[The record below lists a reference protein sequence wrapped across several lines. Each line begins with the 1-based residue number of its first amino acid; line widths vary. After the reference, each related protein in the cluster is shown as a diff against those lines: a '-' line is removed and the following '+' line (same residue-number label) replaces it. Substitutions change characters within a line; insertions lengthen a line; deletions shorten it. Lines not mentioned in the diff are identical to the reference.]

1 MKAKTAVKKPNIFV
15 RMGRKI
21 KEVFS
26 ELKKVTWPTFG
37 KVMKATGTVILI
49 VVLFLIV
56 ITAVNYGLSELL
68 QEYFRGDG
76 SLYESYYS
84 FCNQVI
90 KPMRGIVRSMLQGGE
105 PLPAAQQPLPRSL
118 VQAERDDV
126 VRSSL
131 PDERKVDALL
141 LLNEISAR
149 AEGTHPQALAAS
161 LCGYLYFCAGC
172 GRKNERIES
181 MRVALASIKEGL

>member
-68 QEYFRGDG
+68 Q
-76 SLYESYYS
+76 L
-84 FCNQVI
+84 I
-90 KPMRGIVRSMLQGGE
+90 
-105 PLPAAQQPLPRSL
+105 
-118 VQAERDDV
+118 
-126 VRSSL
+126 
-131 PDERKVDALL
+131 
-141 LLNEISAR
+141 
-149 AEGTHPQALAAS
+149 TALA
-161 LCGYLYFCAGC
+161 
-172 GRKNERIES
+172 N
-181 MRVALASIKEGL
+181 

>member
-56 ITAVNYGLSELL
+56 ITAVNYGPSELL
-68 QEYFRGDG
+68 QLITG
-76 SLYESYYS
+76 
-84 FCNQVI
+84 
-90 KPMRGIVRSMLQGGE
+90 
-105 PLPAAQQPLPRSL
+105 
-118 VQAERDDV
+118 
-126 VRSSL
+126 
-131 PDERKVDALL
+131 
-141 LLNEISAR
+141 
-149 AEGTHPQALAAS
+149 LA
-161 LCGYLYFCAGC
+161 
-172 GRKNERIES
+172 N
-181 MRVALASIKEGL
+181 

>member
-1 MKAKTAVKKPNIFV
+1 MKAKTAVKKPNILV

-68 QEYFRGDG
+68 QLITG
-76 SLYESYYS
+76 
-84 FCNQVI
+84 
-90 KPMRGIVRSMLQGGE
+90 
-105 PLPAAQQPLPRSL
+105 
-118 VQAERDDV
+118 
-126 VRSSL
+126 
-131 PDERKVDALL
+131 
-141 LLNEISAR
+141 
-149 AEGTHPQALAAS
+149 LA
-161 LCGYLYFCAGC
+161 
-172 GRKNERIES
+172 N
-181 MRVALASIKEGL
+181 